1 MTTRQTAADKAAED
15 KAKADAKAADAKAA
29 DDTKDG
35 DSTDGVETV
44 ETFDPNSNSIEEVPL
59 GIAEPEQPLRPTA
72 RDAQGIDRVLP
83 TPDRNW
89 EPAPLEATEHDKKR
103 AKEREEREE
112 EIAEARR
119 DGRVHPVSGAI
130 VSKEEAKEAK
140 KDEKS

>member
-1 MTTRQTAADKAAED
+1 MTARQTAADKAAED
-15 KAKADAKAADAKAA
+15 KAAADAKAADAKAA
-29 DDTKDG
+29 DTKDG
-35 DSTDGVETV
+35 NDAPETV